1 MYEFNGGALNM
12 LLKKKDFYS
21 ALMKVS
27 LPVGRYAETVQA
39 AGDSTLFSASYH
51 GFTIT
56 KIDELR
62 TARIVGGIK

>member
-27 LPVGRYAETVQA
+27 LPVKRYVEKVQA
-39 AGDSTLFSASYH
+39 AGDSILFLFSYP
-51 GFTIT
+51 GCTIA
-56 KIDELR
+56 KIAELR
-62 TARIVGGIK
+62 TAHIVGGIK